1 MKTICIKT
9 NNSNLLDYLLNELK
23 YIELDNIYFS
33 TNKFK
38 NYKNIIIHYKG
49 TDINNFTDKI
59 SSILSFMIIDEL
71 EESFLKKL
79 IIKNYFY
86 FDTNEIE
93 KILNICFDILSE
105 DFNKIFNEKHNCLF
119 NSFSSYL
126 INNKTIL
133 LDGFI
138 NFRIKNYFKILE
150 NIIDDAVNSF
160 IIEKEYNEFIS
171 LLKLYI
177 NSQPYGCNIV
187 HLVYSSENCTL
198 LDENKNI
205 INISDDIFNAKYLSD
220 ITFSLNDYALNT
232 LLSLLPKK
240 IYLHL
245 TDNYIDEFI
254 NTLCLVFENK
264 IELCTECNICN
275 LYKNKKILTKHII
288 KEQ

>member
-23 YIELDNIYFS
+23 YIEIDNICFS

-49 TDINNFTDKI
+49 TDVNDFIDKL
-59 SSILSFMIIDEL
+59 SNILSFMVIDEL

-93 KILNICFDILSE
+93 KILNICFDILTE
-105 DFNKIFNEKHNCLF
+105 DFNKIFNEKHDCLF
-119 NSFSSYL
+119 NSFSAYL
-126 INNKTIL
+126 KNNKSII

-138 NFRIKNYFKILE
+138 NFRIKDYFKILE
-150 NIIDDAVNSF
+150 NIIDDSVNSF

-177 NSQPYGCNIV
+177 SSQPYGCNIV
-187 HLVYSSENCTL
+187 HLIYSTENCTL

-205 INISDDIFNAKYLSD
+205 IDVSDDIFNAKYLSD

-240 IYLHL
+240 IYIHL

-275 LYKNKKILTKHII
+275 LYRNKKILTKHII
-288 KEQ
+288 K